1 MAVFSMRYV
10 VTFMKMFAAILI
22 VTQIL
27 EKTERMFS
35 SNELSSK
42 AYENNKI
49 SSRTH

>member
-1 MAVFSMRYV
+1 
-10 VTFMKMFAAILI
+10 MKMFAVISTVA
-22 VTQIL
+22 QNQ
-27 EKTERMFS
+27 EKTEGMFS